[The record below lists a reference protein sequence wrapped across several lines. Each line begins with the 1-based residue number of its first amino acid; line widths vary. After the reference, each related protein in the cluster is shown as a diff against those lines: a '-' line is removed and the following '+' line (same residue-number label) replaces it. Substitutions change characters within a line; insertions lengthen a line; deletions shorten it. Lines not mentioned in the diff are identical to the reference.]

1 MPDDILTPED
11 AANNTE
17 ALITDPNDRGD
28 AAVPA
33 ADGAAAKAADGAAAP
48 AAGATPG
55 DGAAPATDGAADPAA
70 GTPPATPP
78 PAKDSG
84 MIPRSRYNEAAQRRR
99 EAEARAEQ
107 LEAELARARAAAPQ
121 PTEIDRLSAR
131 VNSLYEQV
139 ENARA
144 EGDSKTAAALSRE
157 IDNINRQLTRFET
170 DFIAQQRAVAA
181 QNLAAYN
188 AVVDQLELV
197 APQLDPNSDEFDED
211 AAVELDAM
219 VRGFEQRLQL
229 SPADALKRAARR
241 MFGDGVFT
249 RTTTVASPT
258 PPARATNVPK
268 NVDAANRQPPT
279 RSVPEPPERH
289 VDIDIEKLTDAEYAK
304 LPESTKKRLR
314 GDTL

>member
-1 MPDDILTPED
+1 MPDDTLTPEA

-28 AAVPA
+28 AAAPA
-33 ADGAAAKAADGAAAP
+33 ADGASATPADGAATP
-48 AAGATPG
+48 AAGDGAPAG
-55 DGAAPATDGAADPAA
+55 DGVASDTAADA
-70 GTPPATPP
+70 PATPP
-78 PAKDSG
+78 APSKDSG

-121 PTEIDRLSAR
+121 PTEMDRLSAR

-197 APQLDPNSDEFDED
+197 APQLDPNSDDFDEE

-249 RTTTVASPT
+249 RTTTVAPAS
-258 PPARATNVPK
+258 PPARPTNVPK

-279 RSVPEPPERH
+279 RSVPEPPERR
-289 VDIDIEKLTDAEYAK
+289 VDIDIEKLSDAEYAK

-314 GDTL
+314 GDLL